1 MRDETSRRT
10 ANIVRRSAEVMVD
23 PDKKALLV
31 VSFGTSYLHNQATTI
46 GAIEASIAREFEDFD
61 VRRAFTS
68 QMIINKL
75 KRVNNMRVDNV
86 EQAMDRVLE
95 EGYGTVVVQPTHIMN
110 GLEYDDMM
118 EALQPYQEHFPAF
131 SVGAPLLTETDDFA
145 ELVNS
150 LMAEIPEIKE
160 PGSAIVFMG
169 HGSSHFANSVYAAL
183 DYKMSDM
190 GFQNALVGTV
200 EEYPDLAAVKRR
212 LTDCGAH
219 KVYLYPLMI
228 VAGDHVHN
236 DMAGEHEDSW
246 QTQLKNAGYE
256 VVSVLRGMG
265 EYQGI
270 RQMFVDHA
278 RQAVGTLD
286 S

>member
-1 MRDETSRRT
+1 MRDKRSRQT
-10 ANIVRRSAEVMVD
+10 TNIVRRSAEVTAD
-23 PDKKALLV
+23 PDKKVMLV
-31 VSFGTSYLHNQATTI
+31 VSFGTSYLHNQEVTI
-46 GAIEASIAREFEDFD
+46 GAIEESLAHEFEDFD
-61 VRRAFTS
+61 IRRAFTS

-75 KRVNNMRVDNV
+75 KRVNNMLVDNV
-86 EQAMDRVLE
+86 EQAMDHVLE

-110 GLEYDDMM
+110 GLEYDDMLD
-118 EALQPYQEHFPAF
+118 ALRPYREHFPAF
-131 SVGAPLLTETDDFA
+131 AVGAPLLTETDDFA
-145 ELVNS
+145 ELVKS
-150 LMAEIPEIKE
+150 LIAEIPEIKE
-160 PGSAIVFMG
+160 PGGAVVFMG

-190 GFQNALVGTV
+190 GYQNAVVGTV

-212 LTDCGAH
+212 LADCEAR

-246 QTQLKNAGYE
+246 QTLLEEAGYE

-278 RQAVGTLD
+278 RLAVDTLD